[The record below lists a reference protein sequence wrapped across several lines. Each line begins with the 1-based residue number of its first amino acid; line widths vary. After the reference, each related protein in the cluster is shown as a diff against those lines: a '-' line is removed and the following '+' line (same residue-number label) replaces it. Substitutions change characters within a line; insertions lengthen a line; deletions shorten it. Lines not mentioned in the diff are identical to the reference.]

1 MKKMNIFHIAAEGL
15 EDFRQVAAQAKELG
29 ATHMMV
35 GDLPRSRWMW
45 EQDLTDPYPNWSM
58 GHAQLFKLVCP
69 PQLSA
74 YLPQE
79 HIRQCFELVKARC
92 EILREYGLR
101 PALFSNE
108 PFWLP
113 EKAYRDHP
121 KWRGARCDHP
131 RRSRKP
137 YYSPNIDNPEVLS
150 MYRYAMR
157 ELVRETGIEFFRFMS
172 NDSGGGISFSSGTY
186 CGPNGPSSSRAVT
199 MADRIC
205 GFMDAL
211 SEGAREG
218 GVEAII
224 HFNSDIPFKAVEESI
239 GAVWPRLK
247 ENQIVNGRDKDG
259 RHPISSISDLG
270 APREPVKKL
279 PRTVQFARF
288 LLEAEKQS
296 RPIVLF
302 DVPRSDFEEAF
313 LCMKLARERKLED
326 ITDAYALLKEC
337 AVAVAGRAGA
347 SRLADAWE
355 AMDEGFSH
363 LSHTGLDLIMYGCQ
377 HQRWINRPFLL
388 FPEEL
393 SPEEKRYYRAFQF
406 QAMGETEADDLM
418 NLQGIEGA
426 RGFTSAFLINETMQ
440 KAIGSMKKAVSLLES
455 IQADGKTQP
464 DPDKLNLLIL
474 RIRAEICFFENV
486 RNAVRFQELK
496 DRTDRETPPVLS
508 LRWPTR
514 NDSRIEEFQNITRD
528 EIENTYELM
537 EILDGH
543 LEDILRCV
551 SPEEEDIF
559 VYSTEFIKQLK
570 WKAETMLDHMDDGKR
585 VYETHNI

>member
-1 MKKMNIFHIAAEGL
+1 MA
-15 EDFRQVAAQAKELG
+15 
-29 ATHMMV
+29 
-35 GDLPRSRWMW
+35 
-45 EQDLTDPYPNWSM
+45 
-58 GHAQLFKLVCP
+58 GH
-69 PQLSA
+69 
-74 YLPQE
+74 
-79 HIRQCFELVKARC
+79 
-92 EILREYGLR
+92 
-101 PALFSNE
+101 
-108 PFWLP
+108 
-113 EKAYRDHP
+113 
-121 KWRGARCDHP
+121 
-131 RRSRKP
+131 
-137 YYSPNIDNPEVLS
+137 
-150 MYRYAMR
+150 
-157 ELVRETGIEFFRFMS
+157 
-172 NDSGGGISFSSGTY
+172 
-186 CGPNGPSSSRAVT
+186 
-199 MADRIC
+199 
-205 GFMDAL
+205 
-211 SEGAREG
+211 
-218 GVEAII
+218 
-224 HFNSDIPFKAVEESI
+224 
-239 GAVWPRLK
+239 
-247 ENQIVNGRDKDG
+247 
-259 RHPISSISDLG
+259 
-270 APREPVKKL
+270 
-279 PRTVQFARF
+279 
-288 LLEAEKQS
+288 
-296 RPIVLF
+296 
-302 DVPRSDFEEAF
+302 
-313 LCMKLARERKLED
+313 
-326 ITDAYALLKEC
+326 
-337 AVAVAGRAGA
+337 AGA
-347 SRLADAWE
+347 SRLVDAWE